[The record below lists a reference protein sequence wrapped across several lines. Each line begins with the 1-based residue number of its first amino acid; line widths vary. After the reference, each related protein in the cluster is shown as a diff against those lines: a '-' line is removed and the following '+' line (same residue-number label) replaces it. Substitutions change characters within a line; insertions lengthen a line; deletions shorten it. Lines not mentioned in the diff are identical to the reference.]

1 MTVVAQCDGKVK
13 LNLICSQQQPSLA
26 GRLGVIMAL
35 PFGTFIMTPSVE
47 GEQLTSAKDRWPF
60 VVVEAQ
66 FGARPFD
73 DCDGKGSVQ

>member
-1 MTVVAQCDGKVK
+1 
-13 LNLICSQQQPSLA
+13 
-26 GRLGVIMAL
+26 
-35 PFGTFIMTPSVE
+35 MTPSVE